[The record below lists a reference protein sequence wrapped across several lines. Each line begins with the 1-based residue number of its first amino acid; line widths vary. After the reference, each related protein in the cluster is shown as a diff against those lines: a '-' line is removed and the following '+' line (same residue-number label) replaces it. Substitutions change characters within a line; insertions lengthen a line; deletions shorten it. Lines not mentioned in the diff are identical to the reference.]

1 MPSPTSVTEPHTITA
16 VSPAAAEPT
25 AAGTAVLDR
34 VAARVRQRLEAEET
48 AEGMTGRFGDG
59 SHAASL
65 IWPWPL

>member
-1 MPSPTSVTEPHTITA
+1 MPSPISVTEPDTITA
-16 VSPAAAEPT
+16 VGPEAAEPT
-25 AAGTAVLDR
+25 AAGNAVLGR

-48 AEGMTGRFGDG
+48 AEGVTGRFGDG